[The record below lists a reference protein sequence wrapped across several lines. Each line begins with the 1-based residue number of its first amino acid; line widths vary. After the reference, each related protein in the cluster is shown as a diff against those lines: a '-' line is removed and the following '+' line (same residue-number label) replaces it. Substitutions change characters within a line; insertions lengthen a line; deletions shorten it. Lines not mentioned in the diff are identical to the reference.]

1 MMMRILRSE
10 SKVKLAN
17 RLLRTNSPGLL
28 SGSTLTGAM
37 TTGPFL
43 SPKVPLTGGR
53 GGFSPTGEAEE
64 SQEGSVSLRQR
75 FLKSDTVDS
84 PSDKINCCAPPKY
97 PQSCYYSLSI
107 WSIIMLLVLE
117 LLPIIWG
124 FWGK

>member
-17 RLLRTNSPGLL
+17 KLLRTNSPGLL

-43 SPKVPLTGGR
+43 SPRVPLTGGR

-64 SQEGSVSLRQR
+64 SQENTSESKTREEDIAIVPCPTFTWG
-75 FLKSDTVDS
+75 
-84 PSDKINCCAPPKY
+84 
-97 PQSCYYSLSI
+97 
-107 WSIIMLLVLE
+107 IIM
-117 LLPIIWG
+117 PFI
-124 FWGK
+124 F